1 MKITHNTLQKY
12 ILDNSVK
19 DYTKKTVTGLFRS
32 ILEPIISN
40 QKFEAHIFFRLFDLE
55 EKESIIKRLEFSGA
69 KIHSYNDNLKDY
81 NLTSEEENEIW
92 GKTEFTIILGQR
104 YSVALIWDYEL
115 SQTSGYTPVC
125 LIYNSSKITE
135 IIKTIADNSKTD
147 LKEIIGKYTPD
158 RRENSILN
166 KSVKNIAD
174 LLNDKNEELT
184 FSEAEKNHEEDK
196 NETLK
201 NATAVSEKAKFIAH
215 EIKNNLSVIN
225 LYTKITEKRFE
236 KIEANA
242 ETQESVNT
250 ALKNVQKASESISYL
265 INDLR
270 CLSLP
275 HISEVDIKNII
286 FNTIMLCEEKA
297 KNKNI
302 NIEIKNIIDETL
314 NTDKVKIE
322 CAIMNIIYNAIEACD
337 FGREIE
343 IDTVKTS
350 DFYEIIISNNGE
362 PIKKENI
369 NKIFIPDFTT
379 KEKGNGLG
387 LAICK
392 NQLNLIGGDIEL
404 IGSDEEKTSFKI
416 KILIK

>member
-12 ILDNSVK
+12 IFDNSVK
-19 DYTKKTVTGLFRS
+19 NYTKKTVTGLFRS

-40 QKFEAHIFFRLFDLE
+40 QKFEAHIFFRLFDLD

-69 KIHSYNDNLKDY
+69 KLHSYNDNLKDY
-81 NLTSEEENEIW
+81 GLTSEEKNGIW
-92 GKTEFTIILGQR
+92 GRTEFVIILGQR
-104 YSVALIWDYEL
+104 YSVALIWNYEL

-135 IIKTIADNSKTD
+135 IIKTIAENSKSD
-147 LKEIIGKYTPD
+147 LKEIISKYTPD

-166 KSVKNIAD
+166 KSIKNIAD
-174 LLNDKNEELT
+174 LLNEKNEELT

-201 NATAVSEKAKFIAH
+201 NAAAVSEKAKFIAH

-275 HISEVDIKNII
+275 HISEVSIKNII

-362 PIKKENI
+362 PIKKEHI